1 MSETIFIFLRF
12 FITAIRKTIISIRRV
27 LFSLFRNS
35 IRYMINLLSL
45 MITHYS
51 LLSFSLFETWLR
63 FCFLNYLL
71 HSWLIFIIN
80 FFALKLHWW
89 GINVSSYFI
98 FIITTRVNK
107 IILVL
112 LILILW
118 LLPFFPIWLLFCC
131 DISVWVRII
140 LLSDNIH
147 KLLIHLIN
155 FMFLL
160 RILLILIFFKV
171 AIIHI
176 EKVFW
181 LIISFDVRKIFIRNN
196 FFHFLR
202 FLTMIIND
210 FWKFLFFLNR
220 VGISEVIIPFWSLF
234 WRLIWCYRS
243 GWLWNFPIWFWFSFW
258 NNGRIFNWSLCRVFS
273 SGI

>member
-1 MSETIFIFLRF
+1 MSETIYIFLWF
-12 FITAIRKTIISIRRV
+12 FITAIRKAIISIRRV
-27 LFSLFRNS
+27 LFSLFRYS
-35 IRYMINLLSL
+35 IRYMINLLFL
-45 MITHYS
+45 MISHYS

-80 FFALKLHWW
+80 FFALKLYWW

-181 LIISFDVRKIFIRNN
+181 LIISFGINWGLRLQFFFDLWSRWWLIWLFLSCNWPLSARLFRGRTFVQLFHN
-196 FFHFLR
+196 FFL
-202 FLTMIIND
+202 LM
-210 FWKFLFFLNR
+210 
-220 VGISEVIIPFWSLF
+220 VI
-234 WRLIWCYRS
+234 
-243 GWLWNFPIWFWFSFW
+243 
-258 NNGRIFNWSLCRVFS
+258 
-273 SGI
+273 